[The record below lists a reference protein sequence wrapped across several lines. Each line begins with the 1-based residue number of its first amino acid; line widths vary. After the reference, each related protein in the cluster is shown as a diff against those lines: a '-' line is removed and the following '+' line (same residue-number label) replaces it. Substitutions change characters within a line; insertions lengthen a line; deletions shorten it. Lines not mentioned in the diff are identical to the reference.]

1 MLDIHKIKNYFFI
14 GIAGDG
20 MSSVA
25 QYLANIGKNISGSD
39 RQFGNGKE
47 NFRQNQLKK
56 EGIKCFSQD
65 ASGITDETEIVVVSS
80 AIEPTVYEYKVALEK
95 NIPII
100 MRSELLAAISQTKK
114 TIAVGGTSGK
124 STVSAMIYHIMNFA
138 GTEPSLITGAGLI
151 DLQIHGKIGN
161 AVAGNGNYMIIE
173 ADESDGS
180 IIKYAPHIGI
190 ILNIEKDHK
199 EISELKQL
207 FKIFADN
214 SQNLIV
220 NNDAE
225 NCNSLSVRKKNNFG
239 FSRSSGFRISNFKQV
254 GFEILFTINGI
265 DFKMPQIGK
274 HNAEN
279 AAAAV
284 AACSLAGIPEETSAD
299 ALKSYRGIFRRHQ
312 IIEDKGGITL
322 IDDYAHNPAKLAA
335 SIRACQFHARRLIV
349 WFQPHGYKPTKF
361 LRNEFINEISA
372 ALRDDDEIWMSE
384 IYYAGGTVN
393 RNITSDELIQE
404 IRQKGKKAFFIK
416 DREFFP
422 FKIKNE
428 LKYGDIILLTGARD
442 PSLKNYA
449 EFVKE
454 KFFQNK

>member
-1 MLDIHKIKNYFFI
+1 MIKFEPDNTNNFFFI

-20 MSSVA
+20 MSAVA
-25 QYLANIGKNISGSD
+25 QYLSGIGKTVSGSD
-39 RQFGNGKE
+39 RQFNSVDKT
-47 NFRQNQLKK
+47 FRQKQLEK
-56 EGIKCFSQD
+56 EGIKCYPQD
-65 ASGITDETEIVVVSS
+65 ASGLTDDIEIVVVSS
-80 AIEPTVYEYKVALEK
+80 AIEDTVFEYKTAVEK
-95 NIPII
+95 NIPVIK
-100 MRSELLAAISQTKK
+100 RSDLLAAIALTKK

-124 STVSAMIYHIMNFA
+124 STVSAMIFHIMNFA
-138 GTEPSLITGAGLI
+138 GYRPSLITGAGLI
-151 DLQIHGKIGN
+151 DLQIYGKIGN
-161 AVAGNGNYMIIE
+161 AVANSGEYLIIE

-180 IIKYAPHIGI
+180 IVKYKPHIGI
-190 ILNIEKDHK
+190 ILNIDKDHK

-207 FKIFADN
+207 FNVFKEN

-225 NCNSLSVRKKNNFG
+225 NCKTLSVRKKNNFG

-265 DFKMPQIGK
+265 DFRMQQLGK

-284 AACSLAGIPEETSAD
+284 AACSLTGIPTETAAD
-299 ALKSYRGIFRRHQ
+299 ALKSYKGIFRRHQ
-312 IIEDKGGITL
+312 IIEDKNGITL

-335 SIRACQFHARRLIV
+335 SIRACQFNARRLIV
-349 WFQPHGYKPTKF
+349 WFQPHGFTPTKF
-361 LRNEFINEISA
+361 LKEEYIKEISE

-393 RNITSDELIQE
+393 RNITSDEIIQA
-404 IRQKGKKAFFIK
+404 IRAKRKKAFFIK
-416 DREFFP
+416 DREIFP
-422 FKIKNE
+422 YKIKNE

-442 PSLKNYA
+442 PSLKDFA
-449 EFVKE
+449 EEVKQ
-454 KFFQNK
+454 KFFN

>member
-1 MLDIHKIKNYFFI
+1 MTDIHTIQNYFFI
-14 GIAGDG
+14 GISGDG
-20 MSSVA
+20 MSAIA
-25 QYLANIGKNISGSD
+25 QYLSGIGKNVSGSD
-39 RQFGNGKE
+39 RQFSLE
-47 NFRQNQLKK
+47 NKSYRQKQLEK
-56 EGIKCFSQD
+56 EGINCFPQD
-65 ASGITDETEIVVVSS
+65 TSGLKDEIELVVVSA
-80 AIEPTVYEYKVALEK
+80 AIESSVSEYQFALQK
-95 NIPII
+95 NLSVV
-100 MRSELLAAISQTKK
+100 MRSDLLAAIGETKK

-151 DLQIHGKIGN
+151 DIQIHGKIGN
-161 AVAGNGNYMIIE
+161 AVAGKGDFLIIE

-180 IIKYAPHIGI
+180 LVKYSPHIGI
-190 ILNIEKDHK
+190 ILNIDKDHK
-199 EISELKQL
+199 EISELIQL
-207 FKIFADN
+207 FKTFAVN
-214 SQNLIV
+214 SENLII
-220 NNDAE
+220 NNDSE
-225 NCNSLSVRKKNNFG
+225 NSKSLSVRKKNNFG

-404 IRQKGKKAFFIK
+404 IRQKGKKAFFVK